1 MLRADVRIVPGIC
14 RNFRK
19 DYRMTKQEFQE
30 LIKQG
35 PLILDGATGSNLMKA
50 GMPKGVCTEHWI
62 LEHKDVLTK
71 LQKQYIEAGSRIIYA
86 PTFAANR
93 ISLAEHGL
101 ENEMEAMIPQL
112 VALSRSCVKE
122 GCYVAGDLTTTGK
135 TTIPYDE
142 LYTVYQEQIC
152 CLRDAGVDLLVAE
165 TMLTLDETMAAVE
178 AARAVCDLPILCSL
192 TVESD
197 GSLFFGG
204 NIFETAVALQEIGAD
219 AVGINCSTGPDQF
232 ESIISSL
239 KESLTIPVIAKPNAG
254 MPTIDEKGEAHYSM
268 DAPEFA
274 RHMKRLVELGAD
286 IVGGCCGTTP
296 EYIREMVKAL
306 K

>member
-1 MLRADVRIVPGIC
+1 MRITD
-14 RNFRK
+14 NLFFRK
-19 DYRMTKQEFQE
+19 DYLMTKQEFQE
-30 LIKQG
+30 LVNQG

-50 GMPKGVCTEHWI
+50 GMPKGVCTEQWV
-62 LEHKDVLTK
+62 LEHKNVLAE
-71 LQKQYIEAGSRIIYA
+71 LQRQYIEAGSRIIYA

-101 ENEMEAMIPQL
+101 DQEIETMIPQL
-112 VALSRSCVKE
+112 VAISKSCVKE

-135 TTIPYDE
+135 TSISYDE
-142 LYTVYQEQIC
+142 LYAVYQEQIS

-178 AARAVCDLPILCSL
+178 AAHAVCDLPILCSL

-204 NIFETAVALQEIGAD
+204 NIFETALTLQEIGAD

-232 ESIISSL
+232 ESIIAAL
-239 KESLTIPVIAKPNAG
+239 KESLTIPIIAKPNAG
-254 MPTIDEKGEAHYSM
+254 MPTIDEKGAAHYSM
-268 DAPEFA
+268 DAASFA
-274 RHMKRLVELGAD
+274 RHMKRLVELGAE

-296 EYIREMVKAL
+296 EYIRELVKIL
-306 K
+306 QN

>member
-1 MLRADVRIVPGIC
+1 
-14 RNFRK
+14 
-19 DYRMTKQEFQE
+19 MTKQDFQE
-30 LIKQG
+30 LINQG

-50 GMPKGVCTEHWI
+50 GMPKGVCTEQWI
-62 LEHKDVLTK
+62 LEHKEVLTA
-71 LQKQYIEAGSRIIYA
+71 LQKQYIEAGSRVIYA

-101 ENEMEAMIPQL
+101 ADQMETMIPQL
-112 VALSRSCVKE
+112 VALSKACVKD

-135 TTIPYDE
+135 TSIPYEE
-142 LYTVYQEQIC
+142 LYTVYQEQIS
-152 CLRDAGVDLLVAE
+152 CLRDAGVDLLIAE
-165 TMLTLDETMAAVE
+165 TMLTMDETMAAVE
-178 AARAVCDLPILCSL
+178 AAHAVCDLPILCSM

-204 NIFETAVALQEIGAD
+204 NIFEAAIALQEIGAD

-232 ESIISSL
+232 ESIIASL

-254 MPTIDEKGEAHYSM
+254 MPTIDDKGMAHYSM

-274 RHMKRLVELGAD
+274 KHMKRLVELGAD

-296 EYIREMVKAL
+296 EYIREMVKIL
-306 K
+306 NL

>member
-1 MLRADVRIVPGIC
+1 
-14 RNFRK
+14 
-19 DYRMTKQEFQE
+19 MTKQDFQE
-30 LIKQG
+30 LINQG

-50 GMPKGVCTEHWI
+50 GMPKGVCTEQWI
-62 LEHKDVLTK
+62 LEHKEVLTA
-71 LQKQYIEAGSRIIYA
+71 LQKQYIEAGSRVIYA

-101 ENEMEAMIPQL
+101 ADQMETMIPQL
-112 VALSRSCVKE
+112 VALSKACVKD

-135 TTIPYDE
+135 TSIPYEE
-142 LYTVYQEQIC
+142 LYTVYQEQIS
-152 CLRDAGVDLLVAE
+152 CLRDAGVDLLIAE
-165 TMLTLDETMAAVE
+165 TMLTMDETMAAVE
-178 AARAVCDLPILCSL
+178 AAHAVCDLPILCSM

-204 NIFETAVALQEIGAD
+204 NIFEAAIALQEIGAD

-232 ESIISSL
+232 ESIIASL
-239 KESLTIPVIAKPNAG
+239 KESLTIPIIAKPNAG
-254 MPTIDEKGEAHYSM
+254 MPTIDDKGMAHYGM

-274 RHMKRLVELGAD
+274 KHMKRLVELGAD

-296 EYIREMVKAL
+296 EYIRELVNAL